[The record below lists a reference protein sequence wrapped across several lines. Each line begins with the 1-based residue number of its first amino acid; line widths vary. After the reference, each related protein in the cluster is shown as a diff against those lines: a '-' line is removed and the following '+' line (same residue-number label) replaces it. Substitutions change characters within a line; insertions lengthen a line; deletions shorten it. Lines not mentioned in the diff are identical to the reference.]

1 MRGESNSTDVG
12 KKSSSL
18 PVFTRNS
25 STPFAFAS
33 LISLTSHS
41 MKLSFGYYASRPR
54 LTLTKW

>member
-1 MRGESNSTDVG
+1 MRDESNSTEVG

-25 STPFAFAS
+25 STPFAFSS

-41 MKLSFGYYASRPR
+41 MKLSFGYYASRSR
-54 LTLTKW
+54 LSPT